1 MRDQLIALLNDYGY
15 PVRLQG
21 SLAPGEAYPDNFFTI
36 WNASTAD
43 GNHYDNG
50 AIWYTWTF
58 SIYFFSTDPGA
69 VLSITESAIRKLK
82 AAGWIIDG
90 KGTDAP
96 SDEITHTGRTFTA
109 TFIEQANQ

>member
-1 MRDQLIALLNDYGY
+1 MRDQLIDLLWNEYGY

-21 SLAPGEAYPDNFFTI
+21 SLAPSEAYPDNFFTI
-36 WNASTAD
+36 WNAETAD
-43 GNHYDNG
+43 GDHFDNG
-50 AIWYTWTF
+50 PIWYTWTF

-69 VLSITESAIRKLK
+69 VLSVTESAINLLK

-109 TFIEQANQ
+109 TFIEQQ